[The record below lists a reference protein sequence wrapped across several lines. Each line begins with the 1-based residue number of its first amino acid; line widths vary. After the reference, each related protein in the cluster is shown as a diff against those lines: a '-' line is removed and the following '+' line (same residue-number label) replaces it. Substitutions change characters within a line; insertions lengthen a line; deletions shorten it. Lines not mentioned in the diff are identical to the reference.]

1 MAWTKWEDL
10 SEHEQLLGLYS
21 DMYKDV
27 YGVRPQGYSDL
38 TVEQLKHLIDSLEAI
53 IIELNDIEQIEEERG

>member
-1 MAWTKWEDL
+1 VKMAWTKWEDL

-38 TVEQLKHLIDSLEAI
+38 TVEQLKHTD
-53 IIELNDIEQIEEERG
+53 

>member
-21 DMYKDV
+21 DMYKDA

-38 TVEQLKHLIDSLEAI
+38 TVEQLKHLIDRLEQVI
-53 IIELNDIEQIEEERG
+53 IEQIEEERG

>member
-10 SEHEQLLGLYS
+10 SEHEQLLGVYS

>member
-1 MAWTKWEDL
+1 MQFTKWEDL

-21 DMYKDV
+21 DMYKDA

-38 TVEQLKHLIDSLEAI
+38 TVYQLKHLIDRLEAI
-53 IIELNDIEQIEEERG
+53 IIEQIEAERD

>member
-1 MAWTKWEDL
+1 MGYKKWEDL

-21 DMYKDV
+21 DMYKDA

-38 TVEQLKHLIDSLEAI
+38 TVEQLKHLIDALEQVI
-53 IIELNDIEQIEEERG
+53 IEQIEEERG

>member
-10 SEHEQLLGLYS
+10 SERDQLLGLYS
-21 DMYKDV
+21 DMYKDA

-38 TVEQLKHLIDSLEAI
+38 TVEWLKDKIQALEAI
-53 IIELNDIEQIEEERG
+53 IVEQIEAERG

>member
-10 SEHEQLLGLYS
+10 SERDQLLGLYS